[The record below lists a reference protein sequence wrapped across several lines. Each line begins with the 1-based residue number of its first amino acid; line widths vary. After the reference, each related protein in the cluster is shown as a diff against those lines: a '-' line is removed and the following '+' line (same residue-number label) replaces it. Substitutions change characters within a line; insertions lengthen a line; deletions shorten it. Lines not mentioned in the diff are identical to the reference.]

1 MSKSL
6 GNIISLKEL
15 FKKWDPKIVRLWLL
29 SSHYRSYLN
38 FSEESLE
45 SSKVLLDRIIRA
57 SQLLSKMIKELGPG
71 YKVNDNEVSII
82 RSIEKT
88 LLEFHDA
95 LSDDFN
101 FAKAQSSLSKLLNL
115 IFSKV
120 SQVNNSAVAIVA
132 FKALKDMNDVFGVAD
147 EFLVQVPLEQG
158 ISIDS
163 LIDLIVEMRTELR
176 RRKLYDLSDK
186 IREKLSLLGVQL
198 MDKGEK
204 TEWFIRKVKG

>member
-1 MSKSL
+1 
-6 GNIISLKEL
+6 
-15 FKKWDPKIVRLWLL
+15 
-29 SSHYRSYLN
+29 
-38 FSEESLE
+38 
-45 SSKVLLDRIIRA
+45 
-57 SQLLSKMIKELGPG
+57 MIKELGPG